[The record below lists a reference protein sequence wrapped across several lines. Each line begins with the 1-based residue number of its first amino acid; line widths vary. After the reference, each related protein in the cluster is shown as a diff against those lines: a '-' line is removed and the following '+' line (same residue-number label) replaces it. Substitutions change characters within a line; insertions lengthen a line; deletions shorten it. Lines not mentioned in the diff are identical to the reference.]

1 MRLPA
6 SRSFRLVFLTAAAGG
21 VLAFTPPAHAAA
33 AVALNAAANVTRALW
48 RGPGRLA
55 IARVQYEGGG
65 DWYANPSSLPNLI
78 QAIAVRTALPIERA
92 EAKVTLSD
100 SALFDFPFLHLTGH
114 GEMALSEIE
123 VKRLREYLTRGG
135 FLHVDDNY
143 GLDESF
149 RREIKRVFP
158 DRPLVDVPHRHPI
171 YHLVYEFDNG
181 PPKVHEHDGSPA
193 KGLGIFIGNRLAVY
207 YTYSAD
213 LGNGWEDVGTY
224 PDPPLL
230 HEQALRLG
238 VNLFTYAVTSRV
250 TP

>member
-6 SRSFRLVFLTAAAGG
+6 RRSFRYALLAAVAGAS
-21 VLAFTPPAHAAA
+21 LAFTPRTAQH
-33 AVALNAAANVTRALW
+33 
-48 RGPGRLA
+48 GPGRLA

-78 QAIAVRTALPIERA
+78 REIAERTALPIERA
-92 EAKVTLSD
+92 EAKVTFTD
-100 SALFDFPFLHLTGH
+100 SALFDFPFLHITGH
-114 GEMALSEIE
+114 GEMKLSEIE

-143 GLDESF
+143 GLDDSF
-149 RREIKRVFP
+149 RREIARVFP
-158 DRPLVDVPHRHPI
+158 DRPLVDVPHSHPI
-171 YHLVYEFDNG
+171 YHLVYDFENG
-181 PPKVHEHDGSPA
+181 PPKVHEHDGKPA
-193 KGLGIFIGNRLAVY
+193 KGMGIFIGNRLAVY
-207 YTYSAD
+207 YTFSAD

-224 PDPPLL
+224 PDPPML
-230 HEQALRLG
+230 HEQAIRMG

>member
-6 SRSFRLVFLTAAAGG
+6 RRSLRI
-21 VLAFTPPAHAAA
+21 VLLA
-33 AVALNAAANVTRALW
+33 AVIGSSLAWSAGVPRHNAVE

-55 IARVQYEGGG
+55 IARVQYDGGG
-65 DWYANPSSLPNLI
+65 DWYANPSSLTNLI
-78 QAIAVRTALPIERA
+78 REIAERTALPIERA
-92 EAKVTLSD
+92 EAKVRLTD
-100 SALFDFPFLHLTGH
+100 SALFDFPFLHVTGH
-114 GEMALSEIE
+114 GEIKLSDAE

-143 GLDESF
+143 GLDDSF
-149 RREIKRVFP
+149 RRELKRVFP
-158 DRPLVDVPHRHPI
+158 DRPLVDVPHGHPI
-171 YHLVYEFDNG
+171 YHLVYDFENG
-181 PPKVHEHDGSPA
+181 PPKVHEHDGKPA
-193 KGLGIFIGNRLAVY
+193 KGMGIFIGNRLALY

-224 PDPPLL
+224 PDPPAL
-230 HEQALRLG
+230 HEQALRMG

>member
-78 QAIAVRTALPIERA
+78 RAIAERTALPIERA

-114 GEMALSEIE
+114 GEMAL
-123 VKRLREYLTRGG
+123 RLR
-135 FLHVDDNY
+135 
-143 GLDESF
+143 
-149 RREIKRVFP
+149 
-158 DRPLVDVPHRHPI
+158 
-171 YHLVYEFDNG
+171 
-181 PPKVHEHDGSPA
+181 
-193 KGLGIFIGNRLAVY
+193 
-207 YTYSAD
+207 
-213 LGNGWEDVGTY
+213 
-224 PDPPLL
+224 
-230 HEQALRLG
+230 
-238 VNLFTYAVTSRV
+238 
-250 TP
+250 

>member
-6 SRSFRLVFLTAAAGG
+6 RRSLRYALLAAVAGAS
-21 VLAFTPPAHAAA
+21 LAFTPRT
-33 AVALNAAANVTRALW
+33 AL

-78 QAIAVRTALPIERA
+78 GAIAERTALPIERA
-92 EAKVTLSD
+92 EAKVTFTD
-100 SALFDFPFLHLTGH
+100 SALFDFPFLHITGH
-114 GEMALSEIE
+114 GEIKLSEIE

-143 GLDESF
+143 GLDDSF
-149 RREIKRVFP
+149 RREITRVFP
-158 DRPLVDVPHRHPI
+158 DRPLVDVPHAHPI
-171 YHLVYEFDNG
+171 YHLVYDFENG
-181 PPKVHEHDGSPA
+181 PPKVHEHDGKPA
-193 KGLGIFIGNRLAVY
+193 KGMGIFIGNRLAVY
-207 YTYSAD
+207 YTFSAD

-224 PDPPLL
+224 PDPPML
-230 HEQALRLG
+230 HEQAIRMG

>member
-6 SRSFRLVFLTAAAGG
+6 RRSLRYALL
-21 VLAFTPPAHAAA
+21 A
-33 AVALNAAANVTRALW
+33 AVAGASLAVTPLTAL

-78 QAIAVRTALPIERA
+78 GAIAERTALPIERA
-92 EAKVTLSD
+92 EAKVTFTD
-100 SALFDFPFLHLTGH
+100 SALFDFPFLHITGH
-114 GEMALSEIE
+114 GEMKLSEIE

-143 GLDESF
+143 GLDDSF
-149 RREIKRVFP
+149 RREITRVFP
-158 DRPLVDVPHRHPI
+158 DRPLVDVPHTHPI
-171 YHLVYEFDNG
+171 YHLVYDFENG
-181 PPKVHEHDGSPA
+181 PPKVHEHDGKPA
-193 KGLGIFIGNRLAVY
+193 KGMGIFIGNRLAVY
-207 YTYSAD
+207 YTFSAD

-224 PDPPLL
+224 PDPPML
-230 HEQALRLG
+230 HEQAIRLG